1 MEDRKNNTLV
11 TKGNDLINA
20 RYKLSP
26 TENKLYLLA
35 IAQIEPNDKDF
46 QRYVVPVK
54 KFIKMTG
61 TSSKNVYEQIREV
74 SESLVAR
81 RLEIPRE
88 GGGFLHIGFV
98 SSAEYKPKKGC
109 VEILIDPKLKPYLLD
124 LKQRFT
130 IYDIRSVL
138 GMRSQFSIR
147 IYELLKS
154 FELIGERVFE
164 LMDLRDMLGIETE
177 KYKKYGMFKKRVLDP
192 AKDELKWN
200 FDNPDKKCDLWF
212 KYEEL
217 KTGRKVTSIK
227 FYIYNKDR
235 SKQELINDPNHE
247 LKEDMKEMGLT
258 EKQVI
263 KYIDKEQKDVALIKA
278 HINDTKEGYKAG
290 KVKNQA
296 AYLITLLERNAQP
309 KSAFQ
314 KQPELEKTQQV
325 ELNRKQSD
333 SYQKEAAIIIQLKEQ
348 FEDFRSVLAQSKIND
363 LSEDEWKAFEEYAEK
378 NKLFTSKFIKNGK
391 INRDKAKTSMLM
403 TAFIGLKLPDYNL
416 QFKEWC
422 FSKYGYQLEE
432 VEGKMRILGKQ
443 KTMFG

>member
-1 MEDRKNNTLV
+1 MDNRKNNTLV

-74 SESLVAR
+74 SESLVSR

-88 GGGFLHIGFV
+88 GGGFLHVGFV

-154 FELIGERVFE
+154 FELIGERQFE
-164 LMDLRDMLGIETE
+164 LMQFREMLGIEPE

-192 AKDELKWN
+192 AEEELRWN
-200 FDNPDKKCDLWF
+200 FENPEKKCDIWF
-212 KYEEL
+212 SYDEI

-227 FYIYNKDR
+227 FYIHNKKRKTFGDAEDGR
-235 SKQELINDPNHE
+235 ALLEKELLEI
-247 LKEDMKEMGLT
+247 GLT
-258 EKQVI
+258 EKQVY
-263 KYIDKEQKDVALIKA
+263 KYLEKEKKDLETVKALIR
-278 HINDTKEGYKAG
+278 DTKEGH
-290 KVKNQA
+290 
-296 AYLITLLERNAQP
+296 
-309 KSAFQ
+309 KS
-314 KQPELEKTQQV
+314 
-325 ELNRKQSD
+325 
-333 SYQKEAAIIIQLKEQ
+333 
-348 FEDFRSVLAQSKIND
+348 
-363 LSEDEWKAFEEYAEK
+363 
-378 NKLFTSKFIKNGK
+378 GK
-391 INRDKAKTSMLM
+391 INHPSDFLVTL
-403 TAFIGLKLPDYNL
+403 L
-416 QFKEWC
+416 
-422 FSKYGYQLEE
+422 
-432 VEGKMRILGKQ
+432 
-443 KTMFG
+443 

>member
-1 MEDRKNNTLV
+1 MDNRKNNTLV

-74 SESLVAR
+74 SESLVSR

-88 GGGFLHIGFV
+88 GGGFLHVGFV

-154 FELIGERVFE
+154 FELIGERQFE
-164 LMDLRDMLGIETE
+164 LMQFREMLGIEPE

-192 AKDELKWN
+192 AEEELRWN
-200 FDNPDKKCDLWF
+200 FENPEKKCDIWF
-212 KYEEL
+212 SYDEI

-227 FYIYNKDR
+227 FYIHNKKRKTFGDAEDGR
-235 SKQELINDPNHE
+235 ALLEKELLEI
-247 LKEDMKEMGLT
+247 GLT
-258 EKQVI
+258 EKQVY
-263 KYIDKEQKDVALIKA
+263 KYLEKEKKDLETVKALIR
-278 HINDTKEGYKAG
+278 DTKEGHKSG
-290 KVKNQA
+290 KINNPA
-296 AYLITLLERNAQP
+296 AYLVTLLERNAKP
-309 KSAFQ
+309 KATVKKDKKVESAKNGESQ
-314 KQPELEKTQQV
+314 EA
-325 ELNRKQSD
+325 RKR
-333 SYQKEAAIIIQLKEQ
+333 EEAIILQLKEK
-348 FEDFRSVLAQSKIND
+348 FEVFRSKLANEKIAQ
-363 LSEDEWKAFEEYAEK
+363 LSDEEWKAFEEYAK
-378 NKLFTSKFIKNGK
+378 NNKMFTSSFMERGK
-391 INRDKAKTSMLM
+391 INRAKAKSSMLM
-403 TAFIGLKLPDYNL
+403 SAFIGLKLKDYDTH
-416 QFKEWC
+416 FKEWA
-422 FSKYGYQLEE
+422 FSNFGYQIADINGNL
-432 VEGKMRILGKQ
+432 RILVEQ
-443 KTMFG
+443 KSMFG

>member
-1 MEDRKNNTLV
+1 MENRNNNTLV

-46 QRYVVPVK
+46 QRYIVPVK

-61 TSSKNVYEQIREV
+61 TNSKNVYEQIREV
-74 SESLVAR
+74 SESLVSR

-98 SSAEYKPKKGC
+98 SSAEYKPKQGC

-154 FELIGERVFE
+154 FELIGEREIE
-164 LMDLRDMLGIETE
+164 LTQFREMLGIEPE

-192 AKDELKWN
+192 AEEELKWN
-200 FDNPDKKCDLWF
+200 FENPEKRCDLWF
-212 KYEEL
+212 KYDEI

-227 FYIYNKDR
+227 FYIYNKKRQNESIESPID
-235 SKQELINDPNHE
+235 KLKAE
-247 LKEDMKEMGLT
+247 LKKVGLT
-258 EKQVI
+258 EKQI
-263 KYIDKEQKDVALIKA
+263 FKYLEKDKREPEVVKGLL
-278 HINDTKEGYKAG
+278 NETLEGHRTG
-290 KVKNQA
+290 KVKNA
-296 AYLITLLERNAQP
+296 TAYLITLLERNAVP
-309 KSAFQ
+309 KKAVQTAKIKDDSTQSEGQ
-314 KQPELEKTQQV
+314 KREETLI
-325 ELNRKQSD
+325 L
-333 SYQKEAAIIIQLKEQ
+333 QLKDK
-348 FEDFRSVLAQSKIND
+348 FEAYRSKLAAEKIEVLTQ
-363 LSEDEWKAFEEYAEK
+363 DEWNAFEEYARS
-378 NKLFTSKFIKNGK
+378 NKMFTSSFLDKGLLNKE
-391 INRDKAKTSMLM
+391 KAKNSMLM
-403 TAFIGLKLPDYNL
+403 RAFIGLKLKDFNTH
-416 QFKEWC
+416 FKEWV
-422 FSKYGYQLEE
+422 FANYGYQLNE
-432 VEGKMRILGKQ
+432 VNGKLRIIVQQ
-443 KTMFG
+443 KRMFD